1 MLSSAFVALFNH
13 LLNRAEWARRR
24 LLPFSGRPARLVLE
38 AVSIDFTI
46 EADGHVAASGGPAE
60 PDVTIS
66 APLAALPDLI
76 DGWER
81 VMKSV
86 RINGNAEMADA
97 LGFVF
102 RNLRWDPEADLA
114 GVVGDVAA
122 RRLHRGALRLL
133 TGQATAAKAIRD
145 NLIEYLTIER
155 NVLLERASLSQHASD
170 LRALRD
176 AVARLEKHVEGV
188 EHRLK
193 GAPAH
198 S

>member
-1 MLSSAFVALFNH
+1 M
-13 LLNRAEWARRR
+13 
-24 LLPFSGRPARLVLE
+24 
-38 AVSIDFTI
+38 
-46 EADGHVAASGGPAE
+46 
-60 PDVTIS
+60 TIS

-76 DGWER
+76 DGWEQ

-122 RRLHRGALRLL
+122 HRLHRGALRLL
-133 TGQATAAKAIRD
+133 TGQATAAKAIGD

-170 LRALRD
+170 L
-176 AVARLEKHVEGV
+176 EGV
-188 EHRLK
+188 ERFCCAPGKARRRCRAQVK
-193 GAPAH
+193 GLPPIREPTLLARVGQLPSNGPRRGRHGANPVQLRGRIALPIGK
-198 S
+198 